1 MVKFRVQR
9 SKQYKAWY
17 KSLTEKEKGIV
28 DTRVDTYR
36 LLGELKQSK
45 SLDVGYSLYE
55 FKWNSGIRV
64 YYSLIEDI
72 NGQLMLLL
80 LGGNKN
86 SQQSDIAEAKKIV
99 LKAVERIVIKR
110 RKK

>member
-1 MVKFRVQR
+1 MVRFRVQR

-17 KSLTEKEKGIV
+17 KSLTEKERGIV

-36 LLGELKQSK
+36 FQGELKQSK
-45 SLDVGYSLYE
+45 SLDVSYSLYE
-55 FKWNSGIRV
+55 FKWNSGLRV
-64 YYSLIEDI
+64 YYSFIEDI

-99 LKAVERIVIKR
+99 LKAVERIVIKG